1 MNPAEQQPSDTL
13 VYGRIDESFHQVAA
27 AVVEEVL
34 RRLGHTV
41 DVVEGPHPEM
51 YPQLATGE
59 MDLFADAWLPGGH
72 EVYWEQVKESAV
84 EAAVLYEGCMFY
96 WAVPAY
102 IPEDLVSSLEDL
114 AKPEV
119 VERMTTL
126 AVQGTTPGAGLT
138 MRSETLIESYGLA
151 KVGWSQEIGDLQ
163 AIIDTVN
170 QRMSAG
176 DWFATPLWQPQYLN
190 DVHELRPLAD
200 PLGAF
205 PAPDRASLL
214 AYRQSWENLPEE
226 TRRVVSRINYPL
238 AAVNEMDR
246 AVNLDGKDPLQ
257 AAREWMERNP
267 ETVNA
272 WFA

>member
-1 MNPAEQQPSDTL
+1 MTSSEQSSNGSL
-13 VYGRIDESFHQVAA
+13 VYGRIDESFHQTAA

-34 RRLGHTV
+34 LRLGHTV
-41 DVVEGPHPEM
+41 NVVEGPHPEM
-51 YPQLATGE
+51 YPRLASGD

-72 EVYWEQVKESAV
+72 EVYWEQVRDTAV
-84 EAAVLYEGCMFY
+84 EAAVLYEGCKFY

-119 VERMTTL
+119 AERMTTL
-126 AVQGTTPGAGLT
+126 TVQGTTAGAGLT
-138 MRSETLIESYGLA
+138 MRSEELIGSYGLD
-151 KVGWSQEIGDLQ
+151 KVGWHQEIGDLQ

-170 QRMSAG
+170 QRMKSG
-176 DWFATPLWQPQYLN
+176 DWFATPLWRPQYLN
-190 DVHELRPLAD
+190 DVYDLRPLAD
-200 PLGAF
+200 PRAAF
-205 PAPDRASLL
+205 PASDRASLL
-214 AYRQSWENLPEE
+214 ANRQSWDNLPEE

-238 AAVNEMDR
+238 EAVNDMDR
-246 AVNLDGKDPLQ
+246 AVNLEGKDPLS

-267 ETVNA
+267 ETVDA

>member
-1 MNPAEQQPSDTL
+1 MTEAHPSSGAPL

-34 RRLGHTV
+34 VRLGHRV
-41 DVVEGPHPEM
+41 EVVEGPHPQM
-51 YPQLATGE
+51 YPQLASGE

-72 EVYWEQVKESAV
+72 EVYWDQVKDSAV

-114 AKPEV
+114 TAPEV
-119 VERMTTL
+119 AQRMTTL
-126 AVQGTTPGAGLT
+126 TVQGTTPGAGLT
-138 MRSETLIESYGLA
+138 MRSEKLIETYGLDR
-151 KVGWSQEIGDLQ
+151 VGWHQEIGDLQ

-170 QRMSAG
+170 RRMADG

-190 DVHELRPLAD
+190 DVHELRPLRD

-214 AYRQSWENLPEE
+214 AHGTSWEQLPEE
-226 TRRVVSRINYPL
+226 TRRVVSRVNYPL
-238 AAVNEMDR
+238 EAVNEMDR
-246 AVNLDGKDPLQ
+246 AVNLEGKDPLQ
-257 AAREWMERNP
+257 AARQWMDRNP
-267 ETVNA
+267 DIVNA

>member
-1 MNPAEQQPSDTL
+1 MTSAAQPSNAPL
-13 VYGRIDESFHQVAA
+13 IYGRIDESFHQVAA

-34 RRLGHTV
+34 LRLGHTV
-41 DVVEGPHPEM
+41 AVGEGPHPEM

-59 MDLFADAWLPGGH
+59 LDLFADAWLPGGH
-72 EVYWEQVKESAV
+72 EVYWEQVKDSAV

-114 AKPEV
+114 VKPEV
-119 VERMTTL
+119 AERMTTL
-126 AVQGTTPGAGLT
+126 TVQGATPGAGLT
-138 MRSETLIESYGLA
+138 MRSEKLIESYGLN
-151 KVGWSQEIGDLQ
+151 KVGWHQEIGNLQ
-163 AIIDTVN
+163 AIIDTVD

-176 DWFATPLWQPQYLN
+176 DWFVTPLWQPQYLN
-190 DVHELRPLAD
+190 DVYELRPLAD

-214 AYRQSWENLPEE
+214 AYRQSWDNLSEE
-226 TRRVVSRINYPL
+226 TRRVVARINYPL

-257 AAREWMERNP
+257 AAQDWLERNP
-267 ETVNA
+267 EMVNA

>member
-1 MNPAEQQPSDTL
+1 MASAERRSSDAL

-34 RRLGHTV
+34 LRLGHAV

-51 YPQLATGE
+51 YPQLAAGE

-72 EVYWEQVKESAV
+72 EVYWEQVKDTAV

-119 VERMTTL
+119 AQRMTTL
-126 AVQGTTPGAGLT
+126 TVQGTTPGAGLT
-138 MRSETLIESYGLA
+138 MRSEKLIESYGLA
-151 KVGWSQEIGDLQ
+151 TVGWHQEIGDLQ

-170 QRMSAG
+170 QRMNAG

-190 DVHELRPLAD
+190 DVYELRRLAD

-205 PAPDRASLL
+205 PEPDRASLL
-214 AYRQSWENLPEE
+214 ADRQSWENLPAE

-238 AAVNEMDR
+238 EAVNEMDR

-257 AAREWMERNP
+257 AAREWMARNP

>member
-176 DWFATPLWQPQYLN
+176 TASPLPCGSRSTSMTFTNYARWRIRSARSPHRIARRSWPTGRAGRTSRRKP
-190 DVHELRPLAD
+190 VAWC
-200 PLGAF
+200 LGSTT
-205 PAPDRASLL
+205 RS
-214 AYRQSWENLPEE
+214 RQSMKWIAP
-226 TRRVVSRINYPL
+226 
-238 AAVNEMDR
+238 
-246 AVNLDGKDPLQ
+246 
-257 AAREWMERNP
+257 
-267 ETVNA
+267 
-272 WFA
+272 

>member
-1 MNPAEQQPSDTL
+1 MTTAEQSSNARL

-34 RRLGHTV
+34 VRLGHTV

-51 YPQLATGE
+51 YPQLAAGE

-72 EVYWEQVKESAV
+72 EVYWEQVKDNAV

-102 IPEDLVSSLEDL
+102 IPEDLVFSLADL
-114 AKPEV
+114 AKPGV
-119 VERMTTL
+119 AERMTTL
-126 AVQGTTPGAGLT
+126 TVQGTTSGAGLT
-138 MRSETLIESYGLA
+138 MRSEQLIESYGLA
-151 KVGWSQEIGDLQ
+151 SLGWHQEIGDLQ

-170 QRMSAG
+170 QRMKAG

-190 DVHELRPLAD
+190 DVYELRPLAD

-214 AYRQSWENLPEE
+214 AYRQSWDNLPEE
-226 TRRVVSRINYPL
+226 TRRVVARINYPL
-238 AAVNEMDR
+238 EAVNEMDR

-257 AAREWMERNP
+257 AARDWMERNP
-267 ETVNA
+267 ETVNG

>member
-1 MNPAEQQPSDTL
+1 MTTAEQSSNARL

-34 RRLGHTV
+34 VRLGHTV

-51 YPQLATGE
+51 YPQLAAGE

-72 EVYWEQVKESAV
+72 EVYWEQVKDNAV

-119 VERMTTL
+119 AERMTTL
-126 AVQGTTPGAGLT
+126 TVQGTTPGAGLT
-138 MRSETLIESYGLA
+138 MRSEKLIESYGLA
-151 KVGWSQEIGDLQ
+151 ALGWHQEIGDLQ

-170 QRMSAG
+170 QRMKAG
-176 DWFATPLWQPQYLN
+176 VGSPLPCGSRSTSTTCMNCARWPIRSGRSPHPI
-190 DVHELRPLAD
+190 VRRSWRTA
-200 PLGAF
+200 
-205 PAPDRASLL
+205 RAG
-214 AYRQSWENLPEE
+214 
-226 TRRVVSRINYPL
+226 TTFRRKL
-238 AAVNEMDR
+238 AAWWPGSITR
-246 AVNLDGKDPLQ
+246 
-257 AAREWMERNP
+257 
-267 ETVNA
+267 
-272 WFA
+272 